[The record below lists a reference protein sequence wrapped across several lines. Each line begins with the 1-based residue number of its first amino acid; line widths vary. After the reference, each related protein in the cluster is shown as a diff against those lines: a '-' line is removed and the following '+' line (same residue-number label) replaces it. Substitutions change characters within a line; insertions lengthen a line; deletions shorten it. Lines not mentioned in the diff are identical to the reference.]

1 MSTTVD
7 QKRGLIYTAFRDLLG
22 EEQAGQAIA
31 FWDSWG
37 DTPRASFMPL
47 RFMQAAQP
55 ELGLSTELKRKLI
68 QYMIGYKLSDE
79 HARPTQPLEEVPS
92 SSAGTTSLEQS
103 VSETAAMP
111 NIAPSTESEQYIV
124 FTALLY
130 PLLTRLH
137 LSERQFLE
145 KMHPKSRF
153 DVKSLL
159 EGSQPMMRNPERVM
173 GNCFDCIYELLCDE
187 FGPVKADQV
196 VARALNQAERLP
208 EADLFSPRKLL

>member
-1 MSTTVD
+1 MSTTLD
-7 QKRGLIYTAFRDLLG
+7 QRRGLIYAAFRDLLG
-22 EEQAGQAIA
+22 EEQAARA
-31 FWDSWG
+31 VDFWDTW
-37 DTPRASFMPL
+37 DDRARTSFTPL
-47 RFMQAAQP
+47 RFAQAVQK
-55 ELGLSTELKRKLI
+55 ELGLSTETKRKLI
-68 QYMIGYKLSDE
+68 QSMIGYKVSDE
-79 HARPTQPLEEVPS
+79 HAQFLEASAPANLSTPS
-92 SSAGTTSLEQS
+92 AAQLASAK
-103 VSETAAMP
+103 P

-145 KMHPKSRF
+145 KMHPKSRT

-173 GNCFDCIYELLCDE
+173 GNCLDRIYELLCDE
-187 FGPVKADQV
+187 YGPVKTDQIIARS
-196 VARALNQAERLP
+196 VAQAERLP